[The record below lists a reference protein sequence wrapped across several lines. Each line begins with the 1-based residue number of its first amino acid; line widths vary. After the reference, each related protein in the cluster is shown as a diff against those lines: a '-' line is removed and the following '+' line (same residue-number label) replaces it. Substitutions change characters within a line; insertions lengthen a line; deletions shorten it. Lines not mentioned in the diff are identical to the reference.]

1 MSDFVTYNGSQYS
14 VEKLNT
20 IKGDG
25 AKTSVQLDRLHEF
38 DKAPTAKVSSLIVTP
53 YMEGFA
59 VIAKPEGEIKFP
71 VTVHIVSKM
80 LLKKIKHDPNA
91 KYYDPS
97 KPPIV
102 QNFDRPRYNNYNA
115 RETNYRPR

>member
-25 AKTSVQLDRLHEF
+25 AKTSVQLEKLYEF
-38 DKAPTAKVSSLIVTP
+38 NKAPTAKVSSLIVTP
-53 YMEGFA
+53 YMDGFA

-71 VTVHIVSKM
+71 AAAHIVSKVV
-80 LLKKIKHDPNA
+80 LKKIKHDPNA
-91 KYYDPS
+91 KYFDPS
-97 KPPIV
+97 TPPVV

-115 RETNYRPR
+115 RVPSYRPR